1 MRHAIAVVAVV
12 AAALALPA
20 AAQSTPA
27 ADYTDLWYLP
37 AEAGWGV
44 SFTQHAGTHQVFAVW
59 FTYDPRQADGA
70 NPGRF
75 KPLWIVMPGGTW
87 ISPTSVQG
95 AAYVTNG
102 QPLGPKSSATPVG
115 TFTFSFAGTSN
126 GTFTYAINPPA
137 GLAPSDPAFGLPAFS
152 GTKSI
157 TRQGF

>member
-1 MRHAIAVVAVV
+1 MRHAIAVVAT
-12 AAALALPA
+12 ALALPA

-37 AEAGWGV
+37 AESGWGL
-44 SFTQHAGTHQVFAVW
+44 SFTQHAGTSQVYAIW
-59 FTYDPRQADGA
+59 YTYDPRQPDAA

-87 ISPTSVQG
+87 TSPTTVQG

-102 QPLGPKSSATPVG
+102 QPLGAKSITTQVG
-115 TFTFSFAGTSN
+115 TFVISFTGTSN
-126 GTFTYAINPPA
+126 GTFTYNIAPPA
-137 GLAPSDPAFGLPAFS
+137 GLASSDPAFGLPAFS

-157 TRQGF
+157 TRQPF